1 MITIIDYGLG
11 NLRSVQKSFERANID
26 VKISRDISDIK
37 AAEKL
42 VLPGV
47 GHFGKG
53 MENLKKFDLIDVL
66 NEKVLEQ
73 KTPVLGICL
82 GMQLMTS
89 YSEESDNEGLNWVD
103 AKTLRFHKDEAKKYR
118 VPHIGWNTA
127 NLERSESKIMKG
139 IEDSSQYYFVHSYY
153 VNCANEQDVLTK
165 SSYGINFVSSFQKD
179 NIVGVQFHPEKSF
192 SAGLT
197 LLSNFSNI

>member
-26 VKISRDISDIK
+26 VKISRDIADIK

-53 MENLKKFDLIDVL
+53 MENLKKFDLISVL

-89 YSEESDNEGLNWVD
+89 FSEESDNEGLNWVD
-103 AKTLRFHKDEAKKYR
+103 AKTLRFPKDEEKKYR

-127 NLERSESKIMKG
+127 NLECSKSKIMKG
-139 IEDSSQYYFVHSYY
+139 IEDSSQFYFVHSYY
-153 VNCANEQDVLTK
+153 VNCANEQDILTK
-165 SSYGINFVSSFQKD
+165 SSYGINFVSSFQKN

-192 SAGLT
+192 TAGLT